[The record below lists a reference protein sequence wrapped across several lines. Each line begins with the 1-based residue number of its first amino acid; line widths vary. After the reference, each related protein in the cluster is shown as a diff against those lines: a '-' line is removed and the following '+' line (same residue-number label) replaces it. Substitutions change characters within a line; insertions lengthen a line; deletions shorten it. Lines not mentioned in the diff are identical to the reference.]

1 MAKLDRCSFCGRNS
15 IGICRCVVQF
25 GRRAEKK
32 VKAWKLVCGN
42 KAFPLGVQKMLSS
55 RKWKVYSEY
64 ICQLAAEAKK
74 DRGASQYARS
84 LAKKFERKINSE
96 IARKFGADEY
106 RVVLS
111 AKCVREIRYA

>member
-1 MAKLDRCSFCGRNS
+1 MAKVDQCSFCGRNY
-15 IGICRCVVQF
+15 IGICRCVFQF
-25 GRRAEKK
+25 GRGVEKK
-32 VKAWKLVCGN
+32 IKAWKLLCRN
-42 KAFPLGVQKMLSS
+42 KAFPPSIQKMLSS

-64 ICQLAAEAKK
+64 ACQLATKAKE
-74 DRGASQYARS
+74 DRRASQYARS

-96 IARKFGADEY
+96 IARKFGANEY